1 MHMIQLLLRCALI
14 QCAECTKQW
23 RGYFPPTKSVE
34 NLLAYFFHS
43 IERNGLD
50 AIVSRHCV
58 IFTHQRNALPRKT
71 NINDFECCFFFFC
84 SVASPQTDCVCVL

>member
-71 NINDFECCFFFFC
+71 NINDFECFFF
-84 SVASPQTDCVCVL
+84 LL